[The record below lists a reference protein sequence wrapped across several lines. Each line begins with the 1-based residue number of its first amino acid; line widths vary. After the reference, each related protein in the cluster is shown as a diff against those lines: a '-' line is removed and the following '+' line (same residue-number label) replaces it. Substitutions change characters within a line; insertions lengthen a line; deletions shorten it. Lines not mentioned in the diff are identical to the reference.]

1 LGGFVLVDGKLLVG
15 LLVGSLVG
23 LVIGLVVGRSIG
35 RLFVWFVD

>member
-1 LGGFVLVDGKLLVG
+1 LGGCVLVDGKWLVG